1 MKNSRKTK
9 KELESSDSKVEK
21 IYDGELISVV
31 KHVISLQNTHDNSHN
46 QIYECVKHPQ
56 AVTMV
61 PLNSDGKLIL
71 VGQYR
76 YCIGQI
82 LLEFPAGNMFPN
94 EDPFVAAN
102 RELQEEIGYKA
113 GTLVLLESVFSSP
126 GFSDEYLHI
135 FLAKDLTPSQ
145 FIAEDTF
152 EIDIVELTLDEIYRK
167 IKSHQ
172 IIDAKTLCGI
182 LLFENWKKE
191 NHLP

>member
-1 MKNSRKTK
+1 MNNSRKTK
-9 KELESSDSKVEK
+9 KELESSHPSVEK

-31 KHVISLQNTHDNSHN
+31 KYVISPQNTHATSHGHT
-46 QIYECVKHPQ
+46 YEYVKHPQ
-56 AVTMV
+56 AVTMI
-61 PLNSDGKLIL
+61 PLTRDGKLIL
-71 VGQYR
+71 VQQYR

-113 GTLVLLESVFSSP
+113 ETLVLLESVFSSP

-152 EIDIVELTLDEIYRK
+152 EIDIVNLTLNEIYGK
-167 IKSHQ
+167 IKNHE
-172 IIDAKTLCGI
+172 IIDAKTLCGVF
-182 LLFENWKKE
+182 LFDNWKKE
-191 NHLP
+191 NQV

>member
-1 MKNSRKTK
+1 MNNAEKTK
-9 KELESSDSKVEK
+9 KELESSNSSVEK

-31 KHVISLQNTHDNSHN
+31 KHVISRQNTYENSDR
-46 QIYECVKHPQ
+46 QIYECVVHPQ

-61 PLNSDGKLIL
+61 PLTNDGKLIL
-71 VGQYR
+71 VRQYR
-76 YCIGQI
+76 YCIDEI
-82 LLEFPAGNMFPN
+82 LLEFPAGNISPN

-113 GTLVLLESVFSSP
+113 ETLILLESIFSSP

-152 EIDIVELTLDEIYRK
+152 EIDVVTLTLDEMYRK
-167 IKSHQ
+167 IKNHE
-172 IIDAKTLCGI
+172 IIDAKTLCGV
-182 LLFENWKKE
+182 LLFDKWKKE
-191 NHLP
+191 NQLQ

>member
-1 MKNSRKTK
+1 MNNSRKTK
-9 KELESSDSKVEK
+9 KKLESSHTSVEK

-31 KHVISLQNTHDNSHN
+31 KHVISPQNTHAHT
-46 QIYECVKHPQ
+46 YEYVKHPQ

-61 PLNSDGKLIL
+61 PLTRDGKLIL
-71 VGQYR
+71 VQQYR

-113 GTLVLLESVFSSP
+113 ETLVLLESVFSSP

-152 EIDIVELTLDEIYRK
+152 EIDIVNLTLDEIYGK
-167 IKSHQ
+167 IKNHE

-182 LLFENWKKE
+182 LLFDNWKKE
-191 NHLP
+191 NPA